1 MGKQKQKTLPYVYID
16 IDAEADG
23 NGFRNREVSISA
35 NCSVFPSTWPT
46 KCPFFRGYVDPPQ
59 EGDKCVWDSGCECT
73 CREIRIEAMRRFRE
87 YIDETLAEIV
97 A

>member
-23 NGFRNREVSISA
+23 NGSRNREVRMGA
-35 NCSVFPSTWPT
+35 NCSVFLPTWPT

-59 EGDKCVWDSGCECT
+59 EGDECASYHGGDCM
-73 CREIRIEAMRRFRE
+73 CREVRIEAMRRFRE
-87 YIDETLAEIV
+87 YIDETLAEIG